1 MRLDD
6 MDDLERSIA
15 DESTLVFVHLG
26 TAVSPILNVSAG
38 HAHTFNPSATI
49 ALITDAP
56 ELHKGFPGEV
66 IRYSRLPE
74 DAWLDRL
81 ERRFPEKALDTG
93 GYWIKTIE
101 RLFALSSVR
110 ELSQSGPIVQVE
122 SDVFCAVTPSV
133 VESLAHRY
141 SIPALPRLSEH
152 LACPSLIYFPDVSS
166 LQLALEKLRALAERK
181 SGWFT
186 DMELL
191 SDAITAG
198 FVDELPTTPDMALEV
213 TNSQVQPEV
222 PVPTRRVIFD
232 ALAIGQYL
240 FGQDPFHTGGQRI
253 SGHLWP
259 DFREEIQAWNWCI
272 AEGDPAMLVA
282 ETRNGPVEIAN
293 VHMHAKLDPGSLGPP
308 ASIVWS
314 KAMAEANGEQPRTVG
329 DEPYLGVQRSPAP
342 PLVRL
347 LSWRSEGWHRI
358 IASIRYRLGRVASM
372 ARGR

>member
-1 MRLDD
+1 

-15 DESTLVFVHLG
+15 DEATLVFVHLG

-49 ALITDAP
+49 ALITDAS

-101 RLFALSSVR
+101 RLFALSTIR
-110 ELSQSGPIVQVE
+110 ELHTTGPIMQVE
-122 SDVFCAVTPSV
+122 SDVFCATTPEIV
-133 VESLAHRY
+133 KGLARRY
-141 SIPALPRLSEH
+141 AVPALPRLSVH
-152 LACPSLIYFPDVSS
+152 LACPSLIYFPDEPS
-166 LQLALEKLRALAERK
+166 LQLVLHQLRGLAERR

-191 SDAITAG
+191 SQAIARG
-198 FVDELPTTPDMALEV
+198 FMDELPTTPEDALDVAITGPSGEV
-213 TNSQVQPEV
+213 HDA
-222 PVPTRRVIFD
+222 TRRVIFD

-240 FGQDPFHTGGQRI
+240 FGQDPFHTSGRRI

-259 DFREEIQAWNWCI
+259 DFPRDIREWHW
-272 AEGDPAMLVA
+272 DFTPDSPAMLTA
-282 ETRNGPVEIAN
+282 ETPRGRVEIAN
-293 VHMHAKLDPGSLGPP
+293 IHLHAKIDPGALGPP
-308 ASIVWS
+308 PS
-314 KAMAEANGEQPRTVG
+314 KIWTTAIDEANGTSPRSTG
-329 DEPYLGVQRSPAP
+329 AETYLGITRQSAPAI
-342 PLVRL
+342 VRIR
-347 LSWRSEGWHRI
+347 SWRTYGW
-358 IASIRYRLGRVASM
+358 LRVRASM
-372 ARGR
+372 KYRTSLLVCSFRRKRPWR